1 MSHRCRGIDRYFEH
15 FALTSD
21 PFLCMRFWDGSRRP
35 DRPKWSSGR
44 QGGVEALRPLRL
56 LPPAFLTLGV
66 APELWV
72 GAAPTSHPLGFHGYS
87 VRPLAWMTMPS
98 GSVISLASNA
108 GISCLRLW
116 VGSDLMLLSPG
127 YSQWGCQCPLWG
139 LDPTG
144 SVLPEGDV
152 SGQSCSFTAF

>member
-1 MSHRCRGIDRYFEH
+1 MSHRCLGIDHYSEH

-35 DRPKWSSGR
+35 DRQKWSSGR

-56 LPPAFLTLGV
+56 LLPAFLTLGV
-66 APELWV
+66 APALWV
-72 GAAPTSHPLGFHGYS
+72 GAAPTSHPLGFQGYS
-87 VRPLAWMTMPS
+87 VRALAWMAMPS

-108 GISCLRLW
+108 GISCLRLC
-116 VGSDLMLLSPG
+116 VGSELMLLSPG
-127 YSQWGCQCPLWG
+127 YSQRGCQCPLWD

-144 SVLPEGDV
+144 SVLLEGNG